1 MPKSDTQVHSSE
13 DFHSALDA
21 ALNIATC
28 QSLQRAMWLAQ
39 HDQRLRAQLPM
50 PLANH
55 CQLANIRDNQLIF
68 LVDSPLW
75 HSKLRLQHDVLL
87 QSARQHG
94 LAVSRLTIKTATRPL
109 MHAAIHGADKRRWTQ
124 EALPPG
130 LLVALEQLEDS

>member
-1 MPKSDTQVHSSE
+1 MPQSNTHTRSSE

-21 ALNIATC
+21 ALKTGTC
-28 QSLQRAMWLAQ
+28 QSIQRAMWLAQ
-39 HDQRLRAQLPM
+39 HDQRLRTQLPM

-109 MHAAIHGADKRRWTQ
+109 MHASIHAADKRRWMQ
-124 EALPPG
+124 DALPPG
-130 LLVALEQLEDS
+130 LLVALEQLEDC